1 MKIVCMEPLGVALAK
16 IEELAAPLRTA
27 GHEFIYYEQK
37 ETDEGKLLKRV
48 EDADIIM
55 LANQPLKAAVIE
67 ACPKLKFIDIAFTG
81 VDHVA
86 LGAARRRGIICSNA
100 AGYSTNAV
108 AELVFGLAVSVTRN
122 IVPCDGRCR
131 AAATKDGLVGFEL
144 FGKTFGVIGTG
155 AIGSRVVKIAAA
167 FGCKVV
173 AHSRTKKQ
181 ELINAGVEYVELDE
195 LLGAA
200 DFISLHV
207 PLTEATR
214 GLIGKE
220 AIARMKQGAVVINT
234 SRGPVV
240 DSEALAEALKNGH
253 IAGAGIDV
261 FEIEP
266 PIAKDHPLCNAPHT
280 VLTPH
285 VAFASKE
292 ALEKRAEI
300 VFENIAAYLA
310 GKPANIVK

>member
-86 LGAARRRGIICSNA
+86 LDAARRRGIICSNA

-155 AIGSRVVKIAAA
+155 AIGSRVAKIAAA

-173 AHSRTKKQ
+173 AYSRTKKQ

-214 GLIGKE
+214 GLIGKK
-220 AIARMKQGAVVINT
+220 AIAKMKQGAVVINT

-240 DSEALAEALKNGH
+240 DSEALAEALKDGH

-300 VFENIAAYLA
+300 VFENITAYLA